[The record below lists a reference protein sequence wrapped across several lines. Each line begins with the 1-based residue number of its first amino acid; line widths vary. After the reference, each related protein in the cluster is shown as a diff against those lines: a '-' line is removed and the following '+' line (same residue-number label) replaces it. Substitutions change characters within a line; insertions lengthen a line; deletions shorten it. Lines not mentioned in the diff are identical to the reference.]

1 MESNG
6 KGGGG
11 LKAWAQTKSGVYF
24 IKTGEKINDLESFN
38 PDSFL
43 SRLLGMGDLNSLI
56 EKIHSITDEKQQKK
70 IQKNLEEGKLTLTDV
85 VEQVKSMNSLGG
97 FSKLKNMIPGMSNA
111 KISDDLLGAQEGKI
125 KKWEHVVNSMTSF
138 EKENPEIIKKETSR
152 IGRIAK
158 GAGVNNSDVRS
169 LLKQYDMLN
178 SMVKDSAGIDM
189 SEGMSQK
196 QMQKMMRK
204 MTKGMKGKIKL

>member
-1 MESNG
+1 
-6 KGGGG
+6 
-11 LKAWAQTKSGVYF
+11 
-24 IKTGEKINDLESFN
+24 
-38 PDSFL
+38 
-43 SRLLGMGDLNSLI
+43 
-56 EKIHSITDEKQQKK
+56 
-70 IQKNLEEGKLTLTDV
+70 
-85 VEQVKSMNSLGG
+85 MNSLGG
-97 FSKLKNMIPGMSNA
+97 FSKLKGMIPGM
-111 KISDDLLGAQEGKI
+111 GKAEI
-125 KKWEHVVNSMTSF
+125 PEEMLDQQQQKVAKWEHVVNSMTAF

-178 SMVKDSAGIDM
+178 SMMKDASGLDM

-204 MTKGMKGKIKL
+204 LGKGMKGKMKF